1 MGMYG
6 HETTHGVIKPFYAS
20 TPLKS
25 QKSKHNI
32 IVSLLG
38 IIALVIFLPLS
49 VSCLVLPDF
58 L

>member
-1 MGMYG
+1 M
-6 HETTHGVIKPFYAS
+6 KPPFDAS

-25 QKSKHNI
+25 QTSIHNI
-32 IVSLLG
+32 TVPLLG
-38 IIALVIFLPLS
+38 IIALVIVLPLS

>member
-6 HETTHGVIKPFYAS
+6 HETTQGVIKPFYVS

-38 IIALVIFLPLS
+38 NHCFG
-49 VSCLVLPDF
+49 DF
-58 L
+58 LATEC